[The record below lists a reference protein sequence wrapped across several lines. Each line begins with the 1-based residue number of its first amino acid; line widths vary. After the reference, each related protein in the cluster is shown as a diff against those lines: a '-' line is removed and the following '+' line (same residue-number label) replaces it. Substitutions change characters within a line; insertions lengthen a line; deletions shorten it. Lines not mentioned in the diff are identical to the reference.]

1 MAMTLIQL
9 STISKTI
16 RRQPVLRDVSF
27 TVEQQTITTLEGIN
41 GSGKT
46 LILKA
51 MLGLIKTRGRVTV
64 NDIPLQTGRRY
75 PVQAGILIET
85 PGLIEEFSA
94 YKNLK
99 LLSNLMPGVTNQ
111 DIVQL
116 LHQFQLPRE
125 NGAKV
130 KHFSLGMKQ
139 KLGIAQATLGQS
151 ELIVLDEPTNAL
163 DTESIAALIT
173 YLQSLKAAGSTLV
186 VASHDHE
193 FVSAISDKRI
203 LVEAGTA
210 YEV

>member
-1 MAMTLIQL
+1 MTLIQL
-9 STISKTI
+9 SMISKTI

-27 TVEQQTITTLEGIN
+27 TVEQQSITTLEGIN

-46 LILKA
+46 LVLKA
-51 MLGLIKTRGRVTV
+51 MLGLVKTRGRVTV
-64 NDIPLQTGRRY
+64 NDIPLRTGQRY
-75 PVQAGILIET
+75 PVQAGILIEA
-85 PGLIEEFSA
+85 PGFIEEFSA

-99 LLSNLMPGVTNQ
+99 LLANLMPGVTNQ

-116 LHQFQLPRE
+116 LHQFQLPRD

-163 DTESIAALIT
+163 DTESVVALIT